1 MGLCFLAQK
10 TTNICFLYQNQQS
23 QEEVLKTYHRIMDG
37 KPGKTG
43 SDVIIAMQRAQE
55 EINSLIDQYGD
66 SFMDNAKNVLAE
78 YCERAQHNIDT
89 IQQLLA
95 SAENPTAVF
104 K

>member
-1 MGLCFLAQK
+1 MKGGIGNIMKQAQ
-10 TTNICFLYQNQQS
+10 QM
-23 QEEVLKTYHRIMDG
+23 QEN
-37 KPGKTG
+37 
-43 SDVIIAMQRAQE
+43 MQRAQE